1 MNIATGRS
9 FRGVGGISFG
19 TPYRTAAGV
28 MLPVSFDVSGLKA
41 ITTKP
46 RVMNS
51 GLALKEIIV
60 RRRGHTLGI
69 ALMTGSRRTS
79 GLTAW

>member
-1 MNIATGRS
+1 
-9 FRGVGGISFG
+9 
-19 TPYRTAAGV
+19 